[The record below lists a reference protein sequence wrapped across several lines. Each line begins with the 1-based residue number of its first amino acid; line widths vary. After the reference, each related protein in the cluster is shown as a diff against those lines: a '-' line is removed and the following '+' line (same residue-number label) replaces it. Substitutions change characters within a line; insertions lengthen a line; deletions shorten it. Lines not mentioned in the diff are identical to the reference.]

1 MSDSKYGDLDNFD
14 VENDDIFNGYEDF
27 FTETNSI
34 SEQNNV
40 NRSRQYRPKRK
51 IRKRTRNRL
60 AICSIA
66 VLLVVAIVV
75 GLVGCV
81 NMSIKLAN
89 ANANV

>member
-51 IRKRTRNRL
+51 IRKRRWR
-60 AICSIA
+60 
-66 VLLVVAIVV
+66 
-75 GLVGCV
+75 
-81 NMSIKLAN
+81 
-89 ANANV
+89 